1 MTGPILRTLVLAP
14 LCAVALSGCG
24 TLFGKKPA
32 PAPALPPPEIKAEPT
47 PHRPPPPPPPP
58 PAPPRACVPKTLGP
72 PPRYP
77 DTDAALR
84 GAPGAADRY
93 QLMAAGRILRQQ
105 RLEELERVVAGC
117 R

>member
-1 MTGPILRTLVLAP
+1 MRGGRPILAVSI
-14 LCAVALSGCG
+14 AVAGLALGGCE
-24 TLFGKKPA
+24 TLRRKKPADPVAAPVVTPA
-32 PAPALPPPEIKAEPT
+32 PAPALN
-47 PHRPPPPPPPP
+47 PPPP
-58 PAPPRACVPKTLGP
+58 PAPPAPPPPRNCVPRNLPP

-84 GAPGAADRY
+84 GAAGAADRY
-93 QLMAAGRILRQQ
+93 QLMAAGRLLRQK